1 MRFAPSVCR
10 VLSIAPV
17 LVLTIGCGG
26 GDDPPSPPPENWARL
41 RDFSVTPGTI
51 RAPASAAEVQ
61 QFRADFI
68 ADFQSN
74 TYQPTFLIV
83 GHLIPKGETLVSSQT
98 TVNRLVSQWCGQQAF
113 ACGDPFTRMCS
124 YSAGWTNTAN
134 RRIICDANNPAI
146 EVQPGEYQYIASVCY
161 TDSKGTNNCTSK
173 TVPITLQ

>member
-1 MRFAPSVCR
+1 MAPLFA
-10 VLSIAPV
+10 LI
-17 LVLTIGCGG
+17 TGCGG
-26 GDDPPSPPPENWARL
+26 GDAPAAPENWARL

-51 RAPASAAEVQ
+51 RSPASAAEVQ
-61 QFRADFI
+61 QFRADFF

-74 TYQPTFLIV
+74 TYQPTFLIL
-83 GHLIPKGETLVSSQT
+83 GHLIPEGETLVSPQT

-124 YSAGWTNTAN
+124 YSVGWTNLAN
-134 RRIICDANNPAI
+134 RRVICDSNNPAI
-146 EVQPGEYQYIASVCY
+146 DVPPGEYQYIASVCY